1 MKIIHKVKKLL
12 IRILK
17 EIKKEIV
24 IIKQAKLKGVKDKD
38 EVFAAIFTMDTTAT
52 GKKADASA
60 KKVLKTLGFSVKNM
74 LYKR

>member
-1 MKIIHKVKKLL
+1 M

-38 EVFAAIFTMDTTAT
+38 EVFAAIFNMMKAMKIKDSNI
-52 GKKADASA
+52 KK
-60 KKVLKTLGFSVKNM
+60 LKAAIEKIL
-74 LYKR
+74 

>member
-1 MKIIHKVKKLL
+1 ML

-38 EVFAAIFTMDTTAT
+38 EVFAAIFNMMKAMKIKDSNI
-52 GKKADASA
+52 KK
-60 KKVLKTLGFSVKNM
+60 LKAAIEKIL
-74 LYKR
+74 

>member
-1 MKIIHKVKKLL
+1 LL

-38 EVFAAIFTMDTTAT
+38 EVFAAIFNMMKAMKIKDSNI
-52 GKKADASA
+52 KK
-60 KKVLKTLGFSVKNM
+60 LKAAIEKIL
-74 LYKR
+74 